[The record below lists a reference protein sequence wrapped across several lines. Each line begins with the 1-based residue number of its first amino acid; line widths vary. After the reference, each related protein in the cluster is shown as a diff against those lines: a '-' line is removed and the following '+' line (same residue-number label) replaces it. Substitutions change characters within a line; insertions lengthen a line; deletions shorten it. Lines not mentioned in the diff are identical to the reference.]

1 MTKKIED
8 EKVKASLLE
17 ESIMH
22 PVIDDVSRRIV
33 EEKLAE
39 SRYSRPIHE
48 RLFELGKEL
57 LDKKE
62 LQK

>member
-1 MTKKIED
+1 M
-8 EKVKASLLE
+8 LE

-39 SRYSRPIHE
+39 SRYTRPIHE
-48 RLFELGKEL
+48 RLFELGREL

-62 LQK
+62 L